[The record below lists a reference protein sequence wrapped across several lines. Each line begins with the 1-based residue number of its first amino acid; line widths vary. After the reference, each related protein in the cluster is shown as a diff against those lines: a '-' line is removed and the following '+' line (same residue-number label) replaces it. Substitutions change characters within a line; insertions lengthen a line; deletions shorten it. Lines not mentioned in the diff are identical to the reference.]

1 MKEKFLTLM
10 TSMAG
15 RGAKIV
21 LGLFILS
28 LGLFVVEGTVGTILA
43 IVSLLPI
50 ASGISDFCAAGFAMG
65 YPLKGSEARAKLTGK

>member
-1 MKEKFLTLM
+1 MKENFLTFM

-15 RGAKIV
+15 RGAKVV
-21 LGLFILS
+21 LGLVILS
-28 LGLFVVEGTVGTILA
+28 LGLFVVGGTFGTILA

-50 ASGISDFCAAGFAMG
+50 ASGFSDFCVAGFAMG